1 MKDWQFYPIAIF
13 VICAMVIFAMT
24 RGQHEVLEQ
33 GADFRVEGQ
42 SLNTL
47 YAAEGVSFS
56 IAGDAVNPNSYAVL
70 SAHVSRANAPPSAG
84 VFVTLTPAYRQ
95 AFAGKELRI
104 TIRARKGRA
113 TPLDSFDIAYLSEG
127 VAAGSSGW
135 RTFPLSNEFEDI
147 SFTYTPKNTDGAPGT
162 DYVGIWPDVEGN
174 GRTMDVKFIKVAVVS
189 SATP

>member
-1 MKDWQFYPIAIF
+1 MKDWQFYPIAIL

-24 RGQHEVLEQ
+24 RGQYEVLEQ
-33 GADFRVEGQ
+33 GADFRVEGN

-84 VFVTLTPAYRQ
+84 VFVTLTPAFRQ

-104 TIRARKGRA
+104 TVRARKGRA
-113 TPLDSFDIAYLSEG
+113 TPLDSFDVAYLSEG
-127 VAAGSSGW
+127 AAAGSSGW
-135 RTFPLSNEFEDI
+135 RTFPLSNEFEDV
-147 SFTYTPKNTDGAPGT
+147 SFTYTPKNSNSGSGT
-162 DYVGIWPDVEGN
+162 DYVGIWPDVAGE
-174 GRTMDVKFIKVAVVS
+174 GRTMDVKFIEVAI
-189 SATP
+189 ATPATP